1 MRTFV
6 PPPICPPDNRPKC
19 ETGAVCGSAP
29 LRCARYLFERGAYR
43 LPAPIFGVAVWFAL
57 WAGGCGSA
65 PTLPA
70 VEITEAHISGSASV
84 EGTVGAV
91 PWGLYAEGDETG
103 GKVCVSVWIWER
115 CEVVER

>member
-1 MRTFV
+1 
-6 PPPICPPDNRPKC
+6 
-19 ETGAVCGSAP
+19 
-29 LRCARYLFERGAYR
+29 
-43 LPAPIFGVAVWFAL
+43 
-57 WAGGCGSA
+57 
-65 PTLPA
+65 

-115 CEVVER
+115 CEVVE